1 MDSEKQRLRKAK
13 RLMER
18 HPDHYPVI
26 VTPDNLKMTTVKFLP
41 HKESSVGEFMR
52 CIRGYTQKLK
62 ETDALLLFVEGTMPP
77 MTGTIGELYTAY
89 ARPDGYLHVKLSRES
104 TFG

>member
-18 HPDHYPVI
+18 HPDHYPVV

-41 HKESSVGEFMR
+41 HKDSQVGEFMR
-52 CIRGYTQKLK
+52 CVRGYIQKLK

-77 MTGTIGELYTAY
+77 MTGTIGELYTTY
-89 ARPDGYLHVKLSRES
+89 ASPDGYLHVKLSRES

>member
-18 HPDHYPVI
+18 HPEHYPVV
-26 VTPDNLKMTTVKFLP
+26 VTPVNLKMKTVKFLP
-41 HKESSVGEFMR
+41 HKESSVGEFMI

-77 MTGTIGELYTAY
+77 MTGTIGELYTSY
-89 ARPDGYLHVKLSRES
+89 ASPDGYLHVNLNRES

>member
-18 HPDHYPVI
+18 HPEHYPVI

-62 ETDALLLFVEGTMPP
+62 ETDALLLFVDGTMPP
-77 MTGTIGELYTAY
+77 MTGTISELYTAY
-89 ARPDGYLHVKLSRES
+89 ASPDGYLHVKLSRES